1 MASHDEGGIAVADSR
16 GALLQPI
23 ICGSGAPR
31 YVLCMLPNLDLLSL
45 VLAICIKLHV
55 YKK

>member
-1 MASHDEGGIAVADSR
+1 MYSHVTGVRILNIKPMASHDEGGIAVADSR

-31 YVLCMLPNLDLLSL
+31 YVLCMLPSLDLL
-45 VLAICIKLHV
+45 
-55 YKK
+55 